1 MNEMKARIEVEQEW
15 DDDVKVTLLE
25 DDINTPE
32 KQKEELQEFLEQSL
46 FEIAEDW
53 VLRGVKPNIEFE
65 EVK

>member
-1 MNEMKARIEVEQEW
+1 MKARIEVEQEW